1 MQKQVCS
8 IKEKPYILPKPT
20 SPYAALNF
28 PAGIPVTHP
37 IPVGMSDGN
46 LLWDLDL
53 DRTTAAQL
61 LLIAQLVA
69 TARSIHIDEVI
80 TGIKATQNFGIAHH
94 HVDQL
99 IGDDTTADDLEAFG
113 RAYRVKHF
121 LMRSKTVFAMLTIN
135 DAIVMYC
142 ETTYALFQLN
152 PVDSE
157 CRQIVDL
164 WMPVIIRSIEQH
176 SPPLAKILRRSEV
189 MPSDLVPYM
198 SVEYFD
204 TVADIEIEL
213 PIPAYT
219 AYLLC
224 AVLQLRL
231 RDPECPTTEPI
242 RHYIKML
249 EGAIVQLCPEASW
262 LMERNW
268 HPEFDEVR
276 S

>member
-1 MQKQVCS
+1 M
-8 IKEKPYILPKPT
+8 KPYIIPKPT
-20 SPYAALNF
+20 SPYATLDF

-37 IPVGMSDGN
+37 IPVGMVDGN
-46 LLWDLDL
+46 LLWDLDIP
-53 DRTTAAQL
+53 RTTDEQL
-61 LLIAQLVA
+61 LSIAQLVA
-69 TARSIHIDEVI
+69 TARQIHIDEVI
-80 TGIKATQNFGIAHH
+80 AGIKATQNFGIAHH
-94 HVDQL
+94 HVAQL
-99 IGDDTTADDLEAFG
+99 IGDDTSPDNLEAFG

-121 LMRSKTVFAMLTIN
+121 LMRFDPILATLTID

-142 ETTYALFQLN
+142 EGTYALSELN
-152 PVDSE
+152 PEDSE

-164 WMPVIIRSIEQH
+164 WMPVIIRSIGQH

-198 SVEYFD
+198 SIEYFD

-231 RDPECPTTEPI
+231 RDPECATTEPI

-268 HPEFDEVR
+268 HPEFDGGGE
-276 S
+276 